1 MHGTL
6 PRLNRLLYKGN
17 SLLIVLQ
24 LVRYFLM
31 TQKNQSFTAKN
42 TGFKRF
48 YYASIY
54 SIQGVRAAYAQE
66 PAFRYEVWG
75 SAVLIPLA
83 CFVAQ
88 SPLQLAALICTCLL
102 VLAFELVN
110 SAIEAVVDRAGTEFH
125 ELAGLAKDLGSA
137 VVFIALIIGALVWGA
152 VLWEN
157 FVY

>member
-1 MHGTL
+1 MSDEK
-6 PRLNRLLYKGN
+6 KG
-17 SLLIVLQ
+17 
-24 LVRYFLM
+24 
-31 TQKNQSFTAKN
+31 FTAKN

-48 YYASIY
+48 YHATIY
-54 SIQGVRAAYAQE
+54 SIQGMKAAYAQE

-75 SAVLIPLA
+75 SAVLIPLSF
-83 CFVAQ
+83 FVAQ
-88 SPLQLAALICTCLL
+88 TPYELVALICTCLL

-137 VVFIALIIGALVWGA
+137 VVMVSLAIGGLIWGA

-157 FVY
+157 FLS